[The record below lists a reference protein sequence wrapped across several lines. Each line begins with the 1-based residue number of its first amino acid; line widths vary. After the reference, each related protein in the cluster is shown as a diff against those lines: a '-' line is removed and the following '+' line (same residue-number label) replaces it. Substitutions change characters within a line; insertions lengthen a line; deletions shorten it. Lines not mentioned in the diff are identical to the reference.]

1 MLTCPKCGCS
11 VIRVIDTK
19 TIIHNGKQ
27 VEADILQCTN
37 CGHKDIETNE

>member
-27 VEADILQCTN
+27 VEADILQYTN
-37 CGHKDIETNE
+37 CGHKDIKTNE